1 MKMSKFKDDI
11 ATVIYVCASV
21 ITLVLAIGINE
32 RVSDM
37 VREVDALIV
46 KVDDIR
52 AYTDG
57 A

>member
-1 MKMSKFKDDI
+1 MSKFKDDI
-11 ATVIYVCASV
+11 ATVIYVCASI

-37 VREVDALIV
+37 VRELDSLIV